1 MQPQVRVDSAA
12 TNPAEMAE
20 QLSAAMAAIHRR
32 GWCDGTGGNFSCV
45 MRRLPLELLMA
56 PSGVD
61 KGCVAPDQLIVVD
74 AAGAVLKGS
83 GRASAETALHLAL
96 VETCGA
102 GAVLHT
108 HSQAGT
114 LLSQHY
120 APTNASVSFLVLK
133 DLEMLKG
140 LEGIATHATSVSVP
154 VLRNDQDLARLRE
167 NAEPHLAAAPYGLL
181 VAGHGLYAWG
191 DDLTTAKRHLE
202 ILEFLL
208 EQRWR
213 QLLLEGLSGKQDG
226 KAVVHRHGL
235 SHVLLDIEGTTCPVS
250 FVSDTL
256 FPYAAKH
263 LASFLKEQ
271 SNDLKVQELL
281 VEVEKAWID
290 DLDPEAQSLRQLRQ
304 STDGNGVV
312 RYLQWLISKDRK
324 LTPLK
329 ELQGMIWK
337 IGYQAGKLQG
347 PLFED
352 VPSALRQWHAAGMQ
366 LAVYSSG
373 SVAAQ
378 QLIYGYSSSGD
389 LRAIFSHWFD
399 TRIGGKRDKSSYSK
413 IAKSLNVP
421 SQQVLFVSDTL
432 AECEAAAASGMQVL
446 LSIRPGNLE
455 QEVSRFERISS
466 FQDLE
471 LSS

>member
-1 MQPQVRVDSAA
+1 
-12 TNPAEMAE
+12 
-20 QLSAAMAAIHRR
+20 MAAIHRR

-45 MRRLPLELLMA
+45 LRWQPLELLMA

-61 KGCVAPDQLIVVD
+61 KGSVAPEQLIVVD
-74 AAGAVLKGS
+74 AAGAVLKGA

-120 APTNASVSFLVLK
+120 ATKAGVAFLVLQ

-140 LEGIATHATSVSVP
+140 LEGVATHATSVSIP
-154 VLRNDQDLARLRE
+154 VLGNDQDLVRLRGK
-167 NAEPHLAAAPYGLL
+167 AEPHLAAAPYGLL
-181 VAGHGLYAWG
+181 IAGHGLYAWG
-191 DDLTTAKRHLE
+191 KDLTTARRHLE

-208 EQRWR
+208 EQHWR
-213 QLLLEGLSGKQDG
+213 QLLLQGLSARQHGR
-226 KAVVHRHGL
+226 AVVQRHGV

-256 FPYAAKH
+256 FPYAAEH
-263 LASFLKEQ
+263 LGSFLNEHHKDPQ
-271 SNDLKVQELL
+271 VQELL
-281 VEVEKAWID
+281 AEVAKAWAED
-290 DLDPEAQSLRQLRQ
+290 PDPEAQSIRQKRG
-304 STDGNGVV
+304 STGSDDVV
-312 RYLQWLISKDRK
+312 SYLLWLISKDRK
-324 LTPLK
+324 LAPLK
-329 ELQGMIWK
+329 ELQGMIWE

-352 VPSALRQWHAAGMQ
+352 VPRALRRWRAAGLQ

-373 SVAAQ
+373 SVGAQ
-378 QLIYGYSSSGD
+378 QLIYGYSSGGD
-389 LRAIFSHWFD
+389 LRTMFGHWFD
-399 TRIGGKRDKSSYSK
+399 TRIGGKREQSSYTK
-413 IAKSLNVP
+413 ISESLDVP
-421 SQQVLFVSDTL
+421 SHQIVFVSDTL

-446 LSIRPGNLE
+446 LSIRPGNSE

-471 LSS
+471 LNP